1 MADTTRRKVLAV
13 SALAPMVGIAG
24 ALWADGTSQKSGA
37 VSDGPKRFS
46 APLSAREKLR
56 RRYFPNLPLITHEG
70 KKVSFYD
77 DLIKGKIVTINMFY
91 AQCDEICP
99 RVTANLVKVQK
110 LLGDRVGRDIFMY
123 SITLKPEQD
132 TPQAMK
138 DFMEMHGVR
147 PGWTFLTGAPDDM
160 ELLRRKLGFTY
171 PDPEIDKDKAQHIGN
186 VRYGNEPMA
195 LWAACPGQAN
205 PEWIVESISWVDRAK
220 LNTKTSITSTKS
232 SGS

>member
-56 RRYFPNLPLITHEG
+56 HRYFPNLPLITHEG

-110 LLGDRVGRDIFMY
+110 LLGDR
-123 SITLKPEQD
+123 
-132 TPQAMK
+132 
-138 DFMEMHGVR
+138 
-147 PGWTFLTGAPDDM
+147 
-160 ELLRRKLGFTY
+160 
-171 PDPEIDKDKAQHIGN
+171 
-186 VRYGNEPMA
+186 
-195 LWAACPGQAN
+195 
-205 PEWIVESISWVDRAK
+205 
-220 LNTKTSITSTKS
+220 
-232 SGS
+232 

>member
-13 SALAPMVGIAG
+13 SALAPVVGIAG
-24 ALWADGTSQKSGA
+24 ALWADGTSQQQSA
-37 VSDGPKRFS
+37 ASDGPNRFS
-46 APLSAREKLR
+46 ASLSAREKLR
-56 RRYFPNLPLITHEG
+56 RRFFPNLPLITHEG
-70 KKVSFYD
+70 KKVLFYD
-77 DLIKGKIVTINMFY
+77 DVIKGKIVTINMFY

-132 TPQAMK
+132 TPQAMR
-138 DFMEMHGVR
+138 DFMEMHGVK
-147 PGWTFLTGAPDDM
+147 PGWTFLTGASDNM
-160 ELLRRKLGFTY
+160 EMLRRKLGFTY
-171 PDPEIDKDKAQHIGN
+171 PDPEIDKDKSQHIGN

-205 PEWIVESISWVDRAK
+205 AEWIVESISWVDRGRLNPNNTNAK
-220 LNTKTSITSTKS
+220 KDVR
-232 SGS
+232 GS

>member
-1 MADTTRRKVLAV
+1 MADTTRRKMLAA

-24 ALWADGTSQKSGA
+24 ALWADGISQQQSAAG
-37 VSDGPKRFS
+37 DGPNRFS
-46 APLSAREKLR
+46 ASLSAREKLR

-70 KKVSFYD
+70 KKVLFYD
-77 DLIKGKIVTINMFY
+77 DVIKGKIVTINMFY

-132 TPQAMK
+132 TPQAMR
-138 DFMEMHGVR
+138 DFMEMHGVK
-147 PGWTFLTGAPDDM
+147 PGWTFLTGASDNM
-160 ELLRRKLGFTY
+160 EMLRRKLGFTY
-171 PDPEIDKDKAQHIGN
+171 PDPEIDKDKSQHIGN
-186 VRYGNEPMA
+186 VRYGNEPLA

-205 PEWIVESISWVDRAK
+205 ADWIVESISWVDRGR
-220 LNTKTSITSTKS
+220 LNTNNTNAKKDVR
-232 SGS
+232 GS